1 MLPTLVQAKQLAHL
15 KYVSISAT
23 VPSGTAGVHWCWKA
37 VSAGIVILFKGTPPP
52 RVAYTRKQSQTL
64 FRLIFLM
71 SKNQAHKLQNGS
83 LGDPKIIKKTRKM
96 RSGMECGKDWKKT
109 LKNKSP
115 GTLKIMV
122 LLGMVAKKTTS
133 TLLQK
138 TQEMES
144 KISSKSHKNA

>member
-1 MLPTLVQAKQLAHL
+1 MKLKANIIRHRAFRHRWSALMLKSCFCRNLLSCL
-15 KYVSISAT
+15 K
-23 VPSGTAGVHWCWKA
+23 G
-37 VSAGIVILFKGTPPP
+37 PPP
-52 RVAYTRKQSQTL
+52 RVGSRRVANSRKQSQTL
-64 FRLIFLM
+64 FRLFFLM
-71 SKNQAHKLQNGS
+71 SKNQAHELQNGS
-83 LGDPKIIKKTRKM
+83 LGDPKITKKTRKM

-122 LLGMVAKKTTS
+122 LLRRVAKKTTS

-144 KISSKSHKNA
+144 KISSKSHKNP

>member
-1 MLPTLVQAKQLAHL
+1 M
-15 KYVSISAT
+15 
-23 VPSGTAGVHWCWKA
+23 
-37 VSAGIVILFKGTPPP
+37 FKGTPPQG
-52 RVAYTRKQSQTL
+52 RVTPKQSQTI
-64 FRLIFLM
+64 FRLFFLM

-83 LGDPKIIKKTRKM
+83 LGDPKITKKTRKM

-109 LKNKSP
+109 LKNRSP

-122 LLGMVAKKTTS
+122 LLRRVAKKTIS

-144 KISSKSHKNA
+144 KISSKSHKNL